1 MQKQKCKS
9 KINMKDQGNMASQK
23 NYLFLVV
30 KLRGTEYC
38 KLSDSS
44 KQMLINRLQENS
56 RQFNKI
62 MNKTILY

>member
-1 MQKQKCKS
+1 
-9 KINMKDQGNMASQK
+9 MKDQGNMASQQ